1 MLGMREIRR
10 RIRSV
15 NSIQQITRAMEMVAV
30 SRLRRA
36 EERLHSARP
45 YAEKIQELMQSLA
58 PSLPRIDHPLLAQR
72 EPQRI
77 AVVLITSDKGL
88 CGAFNANIIQKANRF
103 LEENTD
109 KEIKLF
115 LIGKKGH
122 DFFSRRSFS
131 IEFYLPQISRDISP
145 QEVKKI
151 SRSFVQGFESDLH
164 DEVYLFY
171 TEFRSAMTTIPTM
184 VRLLPVKSPE
194 TEAGQGQSAEPI
206 FEPSA
211 EEIMNELLPRYIEA
225 QVYKGLVESSA
236 SEHGSRMVS
245 MKNAT
250 DNAEEM
256 IRTLT
261 LTYNKARQAAITKEI
276 IEVTTAS
283 EALKYASTGGL

>member
-30 SRLRRA
+30 SRLQRA
-36 EERLHSARP
+36 EERLRSARP
-45 YAEKIQELMQSLA
+45 YAEKIQELMESLA
-58 PSLPRIDHPLLAQR
+58 PSLPRIEHPLVAKR
-72 EPQRI
+72 ETLRI

-88 CGAFNANIIQKANRF
+88 CGAFNANIIHYANRF
-103 LEENTD
+103 IEENSG

-115 LIGKKGH
+115 LIGKKGY
-122 DFFSRRSFS
+122 DFFSRRRYS
-131 IEFYLPQISRDISP
+131 IEYYLPQVSRDISP
-145 QEVKKI
+145 QEVKEI
-151 SRSFVQGFESDLH
+151 SNSFVRGFEEGLH

-171 TEFRSAMTTIPTM
+171 TQFRTAMNTIPTKTK
-184 VRLLPVKSPE
+184 LLPIESP
-194 TEAGQGQSAEPI
+194 TESQQGAAEPI
-206 FEPSA
+206 YEPSA

-236 SEHGSRMVS
+236 SEQGSRMVS

-256 IRTLT
+256 IGNLT
-261 LTYNKARQAAITKEI
+261 LSYNKVRQASITKEI

-283 EALKYASTGGL
+283 EALKYARESGR

>member
-15 NSIQQITRAMEMVAV
+15 NSIQQITRAMQMVAV
-30 SRLRRA
+30 SRLKRA

-45 YAEKIQELMQSLA
+45 YAEKIQELMESLA
-58 PSLPRIDHPLLAQR
+58 PSLPQIEHPLLAKR
-72 EPQRI
+72 EPRRI
-77 AVVLITSDKGL
+77 ALVLITSDKGL
-88 CGAFNANIIQKANRF
+88 CGAFNANIIQYAHRF
-103 LEENTD
+103 IEEHSD

-115 LIGKKGH
+115 LVGKKGH
-122 DFFSRRSFS
+122 DFFGRRSNS
-131 IEFYLPQISRDISP
+131 IEYYLPQVSRDISP
-145 QEVKKI
+145 QEVKEI
-151 SRSFVQGFESDLH
+151 SNSFVQGFEQGLH

-171 TEFRSAMTTIPTM
+171 TQFRTVMNTIPTQTK
-184 VRLLPVKSPE
+184 LLPIESPGAE
-194 TEAGQGQSAEPI
+194 SQQGAAEPI
-206 FEPSA
+206 YEPSA

-225 QVYKGLVESSA
+225 QIYKGLVESSA
-236 SEHGSRMVS
+236 SEHASRMVS

-261 LTYNKARQAAITKEI
+261 LSYNKARQASITKEI

-283 EALKYASTGGL
+283 EALKYARESGL

>member
-30 SRLRRA
+30 SRLKRA
-36 EERLHSARP
+36 EERLRSARP
-45 YAEKIQELMQSLA
+45 YAEKIQEFMESLA
-58 PSLPRIDHPLLAQR
+58 PSLPQIEHPLVAKR
-72 EPQRI
+72 EPHRI

-88 CGAFNANIIQKANRF
+88 CGAFNANIIQYANLF
-103 LEENTD
+103 IEANSD

-115 LIGKKGH
+115 LVGKKGH
-122 DFFSRRSFS
+122 DFFGRRPYS
-131 IEFYLPQISRDISP
+131 IEYYLPQVSRDISP
-145 QEVKKI
+145 QEVKAI
-151 SRSFVQGFESDLH
+151 SNSFVRGFEEGLH

-171 TEFRSAMTTIPTM
+171 TQFRTAMNTIPTKTK
-184 VRLLPVKSPE
+184 LLPVESPE
-194 TEAGQGQSAEPI
+194 TESQQGSAEPI
-206 FEPSA
+206 YEPSA
-211 EEIMNELLPRYIEA
+211 EEIMNELLPRYIES

-236 SEHGSRMVS
+236 GEHGARMIS

-256 IRTLT
+256 IRNLT
-261 LTYNKARQAAITKEI
+261 LSYNKARQASITKEI

-283 EALKYASTGGL
+283 EALKYARESGP

>member
-30 SRLRRA
+30 SRLKRA
-36 EERLHSARP
+36 EERLRSARP
-45 YAEKIQELMQSLA
+45 YAEKIQELMESLA
-58 PSLPRIDHPLLAQR
+58 PSLPQIEHPLVAKR
-72 EPQRI
+72 EPLRI

-88 CGAFNANIIQKANRF
+88 CGAFNANIIHYANRF
-103 LEENTD
+103 IEENSD

-115 LIGKKGH
+115 LVGKKGY
-122 DFFSRRSFS
+122 DFFSRRSYS
-131 IEFYLPQISRDISP
+131 IEYYLPQVSRDISP
-145 QEVKKI
+145 QEVKEI
-151 SRSFVQGFESDLH
+151 SNSFVQGFEEGLH

-171 TEFRSAMTTIPTM
+171 TRFRTAMNTIPTKTK
-184 VRLLPVKSPE
+184 LLPIESP
-194 TEAGQGQSAEPI
+194 TESQQGAAEPI
-206 FEPSA
+206 YEPSA
-211 EEIMNELLPRYIEA
+211 EEIMNKLLPRYIEA

-236 SEHGSRMVS
+236 GEHGSRMIS

-256 IRTLT
+256 IKTLT
-261 LTYNKARQAAITKEI
+261 LSYNKARQASITKEI

-283 EALKYASTGGL
+283 EALKYARESGL

>member
-30 SRLRRA
+30 SRLKRA
-36 EERLHSARP
+36 EERVRAARP
-45 YAEKIQELMQSLA
+45 YAEKIQELMESLA
-58 PSLPRIDHPLLAQR
+58 PSLPQIEHPLVAKR
-72 EPQRI
+72 EPLRI

-88 CGAFNANIIQKANRF
+88 CGAFNANIIQYANRF
-103 LEENTD
+103 IEEHSD

-115 LIGKKGH
+115 LVGKKGH
-122 DFFSRRSFS
+122 DFFSRKSYP
-131 IEFYLPQISRDISP
+131 IEYYLPQVSRDISP
-145 QEVKKI
+145 QEVKEI
-151 SRSFVQGFESDLH
+151 SNSFVQGFEEGLH

-171 TEFRSAMTTIPTM
+171 TQFKTAMNTIPTM
-184 VRLLPVKSPE
+184 AKLLPIEGPGAESE
-194 TEAGQGQSAEPI
+194 QGTAEPI

-225 QVYKGLVESSA
+225 QIYKGLVESSA
-236 SEHGSRMVS
+236 SEHGARMVS

-256 IRTLT
+256 IKTLT
-261 LTYNKARQAAITKEI
+261 LSYNKARQASITKEI

-283 EALKYASTGGL
+283 EALKYARESGL

>member
-30 SRLRRA
+30 SRLKRA
-36 EERLHSARP
+36 EDRLHSARP

-88 CGAFNANIIQKANRF
+88 CGAFNANIIQKVNRF

-131 IEFYLPQISRDISP
+131 IEFYLPKLSRDISP

-184 VRLLPVKSPE
+184 VRLLPVKSPQA
-194 TEAGQGQSAEPI
+194 EAVQGHPAEPT

-256 IRTLT
+256 IRSLT

-283 EALKYASTGGL
+283 EALKYAATGGL